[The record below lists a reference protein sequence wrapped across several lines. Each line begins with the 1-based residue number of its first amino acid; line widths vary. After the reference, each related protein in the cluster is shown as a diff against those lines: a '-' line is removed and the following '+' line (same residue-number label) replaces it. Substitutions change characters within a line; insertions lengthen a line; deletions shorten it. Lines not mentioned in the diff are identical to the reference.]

1 MPTPLAHGLAGIAIG
16 RTVRTGWR
24 AWHFAVLAFAITLVP
39 DLDFVP
45 GVLVGE
51 PGLFHRGAT
60 HSLFGAAVLSMPI
73 AMLLAALVPTPGS
86 HGPGERFLRWY
97 GFVLPVYSAHLF
109 LDLLSPDTVHNSGLR
124 ILWPMT
130 DALYMAA
137 IPVPDAMR
145 GFFDLEFGPDSAG
158 FFRTLFSGHALA
170 VYVAEA
176 LLFSP
181 VLVLPWVAARL
192 AKRGHGDGR
201 PGGRRQPVSAVPVE
215 RATGAASTGEPAGRM
230 RRRGQPSPADV
241 TG

>member
-1 MPTPLAHGLAGIAIG
+1 
-16 RTVRTGWR
+16 
-24 AWHFAVLAFAITLVP
+24 
-39 DLDFVP
+39 
-45 GVLVGE
+45 
-51 PGLFHRGAT
+51 
-60 HSLFGAAVLSMPI
+60 
-73 AMLLAALVPTPGS
+73 
-86 HGPGERFLRWY
+86 
-97 GFVLPVYSAHLF
+97 
-109 LDLLSPDTVHNSGLR
+109 
-124 ILWPMT
+124 
-130 DALYMAA
+130 
-137 IPVPDAMR
+137 MR

-201 PGGRRQPVSAVPVE
+201 SGGRRQPVSAVPVE

-230 RRRGQPSPADV
+230 RRRRGQPSPADV